1 MLKNNTRFLIGVLIT
16 LDVLIIV
23 GLGVS
28 IAQIITQWVNIG
40 GIIVYINMWTAT
52 FTVSNSIVIFIISLC
67 LGVLTVG
74 LFIGDFTRNILLAKN
89 QNF

>member
-1 MLKNNTRFLIGVLIT
+1 MLKNNTRFLIGVLIV

-40 GIIVYINMWTAT
+40 GVIVYVNMWTAT
-52 FTVSNSIVIFIISLC
+52 VVVSNNIITFIAALY
-67 LGVLTVG
+67 LGVLTIC
-74 LFIGDFTRNILLAKN
+74 LFIGDFIRNILLVKN
-89 QNF
+89 QNL

>member
-28 IAQIITQWVNIG
+28 IAQMITQWVNIG
-40 GIIVYINMWTAT
+40 GIIVYVNMWTAT
-52 FTVSNSIVIFIISLC
+52 VTVSNSIVIFIVSLC
-67 LGVLTVG
+67 LGALTAG
-74 LFIGDFTRNILLAKN
+74 LFVGDFAHNILLVKN
-89 QNF
+89 QSF

>member
-1 MLKNNTRFLIGVLIT
+1 MLKNNTRFLIGILIM

-52 FTVSNSIVIFIISLC
+52 FTVSNSIVIFIVSLC
-67 LGVLTVG
+67 LGGFAVG
-74 LFIGDFTRNILLAKN
+74 LFIGDFTHNILLVKN

>member
-1 MLKNNTRFLIGVLIT
+1 MLKNDTKFLIGFLIM

-52 FTVSNSIVIFIISLC
+52 FTVSNSIVIFIVSLC
-67 LGVLTVG
+67 LGGFAVG
-74 LFIGDFTRNILLAKN
+74 LFIGDFTHNILLVKN

>member
-1 MLKNNTRFLIGVLIT
+1 MLKNNARFLIGVLIV

-40 GIIVYINMWTAT
+40 GIIVYVNMWTAT
-52 FTVSNSIVIFIISLC
+52 VVVSNNIITFIAALY
-67 LGVLTVG
+67 LGALTIC
-74 LFIGDFTRNILLAKN
+74 LFIGDFTRNILLVKN
-89 QNF
+89 QRL